1 MVESERPFH
10 KTGRTPVHS
19 VSSPPENRI
28 KTSAMTPNVWT
39 RAGLSKYSPPTPSD
53 PASMPITKKRVSD
66 GIPNLTDNLIVRILR
81 ITNAENMM
89 INSSIDVGMVC
100 AGITLR

>member
-1 MVESERPFH
+1 M
-10 KTGRTPVHS
+10 
-19 VSSPPENRI
+19 
-28 KTSAMTPNVWT
+28 
-39 RAGLSKYSPPTPSD
+39 
-53 PASMPITKKRVSD
+53 TKKRVSD

-100 AGITLR
+100 AGITLRQALP